1 MKYYFSFSDIL
12 LNPFSIHFLT
22 LRISGADWRGKK
34 KKFLKKKKKKPTR
47 SYLQNMQSVNFK

>member
-1 MKYYFSFSDIL
+1 MKYYFSFTDIL

-34 KKFLKKKKKKPTR
+34 QNSLKKKSTR